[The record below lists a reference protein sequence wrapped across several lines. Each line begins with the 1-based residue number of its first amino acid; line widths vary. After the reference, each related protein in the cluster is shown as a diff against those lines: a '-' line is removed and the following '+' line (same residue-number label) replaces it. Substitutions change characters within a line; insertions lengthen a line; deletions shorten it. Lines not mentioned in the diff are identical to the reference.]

1 MISKKH
7 GCFLALTLLLASN
20 CLASEPGQ
28 SREMQHLW
36 VDDGY
41 QIAVDSDPPWK
52 WGLDHSGKEP
62 VFIIETPD
70 LYYPPAVVNV
80 RYKRGIK
87 IDANELYFK
96 RVAESAINEAAINYG
111 AIDTNRYPIIR
122 ATYGE
127 LSGYE
132 RMFAGKVNGKERQV
146 KVYVCRNKSNEI
158 LVLTVLT
165 LPNKI
170 TDIQPAVTR
179 IWENITFLN

>member
-1 MISKKH
+1 MIGIKH
-7 GCFLALTLLLASN
+7 AYYLTITLLLASN

-41 QIAVDSDPPWK
+41 QIAVDNDPPWK
-52 WGLDHSGKEP
+52 WALDQSGKEN

-96 RVAESAINEAAINYG
+96 RVAESAINEAAVNYG
-111 AIDTNRYPIIR
+111 AIDINRYPIIH
-122 ATYGE
+122 ATYGK

-132 RMFAGKVNGKERQV
+132 RMFAGKVNGEERQV
-146 KVYVCRNKSNEI
+146 KVYVSRNKSNEI
-158 LVLTVLT
+158 LVLSVHT